1 MEPNRRHLHLS
12 EEGFGLLGTMITVG
26 VVVTMVGLL
35 LTYLSDAFVYEAKMR
50 VNSLEKKSFGGAEQ
64 TLINQRQCRCNFLK
78 QSTTGGGNVIFSAT
92 PSTTATISLNQLKT
106 YYFEDTCAD
115 VNATTTIGGAAIPAD
130 DILSDTT
137 KTFTQ
142 LNQSRSIVLTNIT
155 VIIPQYLYRGEL
167 NIAPVWAAP
176 ISFPILMV
184 TEPAAGGLVKV
195 DICGV
200 DRAS

>member
-92 PSTTATISLNQLKT
+92 PSTTATISLNQL
-106 YYFEDTCAD
+106 
-115 VNATTTIGGAAIPAD
+115 
-130 DILSDTT
+130 
-137 KTFTQ
+137 
-142 LNQSRSIVLTNIT
+142 
-155 VIIPQYLYRGEL
+155 
-167 NIAPVWAAP
+167 
-176 ISFPILMV
+176 
-184 TEPAAGGLVKV
+184 
-195 DICGV
+195 
-200 DRAS
+200 